1 MSRWNR
7 LFVGCR
13 IGAGHGSHRAGRAA
27 RAGRTVIVG
36 KPVAA
41 VLLLAAL
48 LAGLEGCVI
57 VPQNRRGHL
66 ADPMMGF
73 SASRMD
79 AYRQDKLHSTREGAA
94 GGNGQPAGGGCA
106 CQ

>member
-1 MSRWNR
+1 MKR
-7 LFVGCR
+7 LVV
-13 IGAGHGSHRAGRAA
+13 SL
-27 RAGRTVIVG
+27 
-36 KPVAA
+36 
-41 VLLLAAL
+41 VLATLFLA
-48 LAGLEGCVI
+48 LEGCVI

-73 SASRMD
+73 SSSRMD
-79 AYRQDKLHSTREGAA
+79 AYRKDKLHSTREGAA

>member
-1 MSRWNR
+1 MKFAIVSM
-7 LFVGCR
+7 LF
-13 IGAGHGSHRAGRAA
+13 
-27 RAGRTVIVG
+27 
-36 KPVAA
+36 
-41 VLLLAAL
+41 
-48 LAGLEGCVI
+48 LAGFQGCVI

-73 SASRMD
+73 SQSHMD
-79 AYRQDKLHSTREGAA
+79 AYRTDKLRSTREGAA